1 MNLFRRTLRLLFVL
15 TGLLAG
21 LVAVLAAYFA
31 RQIVSPPRLRLWVT
45 PGELGMPYDNVQ
57 FPALDGIRLSGWFIP
72 APAHSRRK
80 GATVIMVHGW
90 PWNRLGTTA
99 VSLLDKLTN
108 SQSVELIRLA
118 HALHQD
124 GFNVLMFDLRNHGE
138 SAAAPPVTFGIEES
152 KDLLGAA
159 AFVKTR
165 PEVDPQRIAAIGFSM
180 GGNTVLYSLPQT
192 REIQAAIAVQPTSVG
207 VFAERYGRDNL
218 GPLSFFILPLAEKL
232 YQMQGGRPFHDIR
245 PGSAAAHAGRVPVL
259 YIQGSGDAWGSAA
272 DVAQMAAATPNP
284 SGPLF
289 VESTHRFDG
298 YQYLL
303 NNPQIATAFFE
314 QHLPE

>member
-1 MNLFRRTLRLLFVL
+1 MNLFRRMLRLLFVL
-15 TGLLAG
+15 AG
-21 LVAVLAAYFA
+21 LVAGLVALLAAYFA
-31 RQIVSPPRLRLWVT
+31 RQLVSPPRLGLWVS

-72 APAHSRRK
+72 APADSRRK
-80 GATVIMVHGW
+80 GATIILVHGW
-90 PWNRLGTTA
+90 PWNRLGSTA
-99 VSLLDKLTN
+99 VTLLDKLTN
-108 SQSVELIRLA
+108 NQSVELIRLA
-118 HALHQD
+118 HALHRD

-152 KDLLGAA
+152 KDLLGAV
-159 AFVKTR
+159 AFVKSR
-165 PEVDPQRIAAIGFSM
+165 AEVNPGRIGAIGFSM
-180 GGNTVLYSLPQT
+180 GGNTVLYTLAQT
-192 REIQAAIAVQPTSVG
+192 REIQAAVAVQPTSVG
-207 VFAERYGRDNL
+207 VFAGRYGRDNL
-218 GPLSFFILPLAEKL
+218 GPLSFLILPLAEML
-232 YQMQGGRPFHDIR
+232 YQMQGGRPFADIR
-245 PGSAAAHAGRVPVL
+245 PAAAAAHAGQTPVL
-259 YIQGSGDAWGSAA
+259 FIQGNGDAWGSAA

-284 SGPLF
+284 SGPLY

>member
-1 MNLFRRTLRLLFVL
+1 MILFRRMLRLLFVL
-15 TGLLAG
+15 AGLLAG

-31 RQIVSPPRLRLWVT
+31 RQLVSPPRLRLWVT

-152 KDLLGAA
+152 KDLLGAV

-192 REIQAAIAVQPTSVG
+192 REIQAAVAVQPTSVG
-207 VFAERYGRDNL
+207 GFAERYGRDNL
-218 GPLSFFILPLAEKL
+218 GPLATFILPLAEML
-232 YQMQGGRPFHDIR
+232 YRMKGGRPFHDIR
-245 PGSAAAHAGRVPVL
+245 PGSASAHAGRVPVL

>member
-1 MNLFRRTLRLLFVL
+1 MNLFRRMLRLLFVVA
-15 TGLLAG
+15 GVLAG
-21 LVAVLAAYFA
+21 VVAVLAAFFA
-31 RQIVSPPRLRLWVT
+31 RYLVSPPRLGLWVT

-72 APAHSRRK
+72 APADSHRK
-80 GATVIMVHGW
+80 GATIILVHGW

-108 SQSVELIRLA
+108 SQPLELMRLA

-152 KDLLGAA
+152 KDLLGAV

-165 PEVDPQRIAAIGFSM
+165 PEVDPQRLAVIGFSM
-180 GGNTVLYSLPQT
+180 GGNTVLYTLAQT
-192 REIQAAIAVQPTSVG
+192 QEIQAAVAVQPTSVA
-207 VFAERYGRDNL
+207 VFAGRYGRDNL
-218 GPLSFFILPLAEKL
+218 GPLAILILPLAEWL
-232 YQMQGGRPFHDIR
+232 YRMRGGRPFADIR
-245 PGSAAAHAGRVPVL
+245 PAAAAAHAGKTPVL

-272 DVAQMAAATPNP
+272 DVAQMASATPNP
-284 SGPLF
+284 SGPLY

-303 NNPQIATAFFE
+303 NNPKIATAFFE